1 MAYNQQK
8 FIYYSPGD
16 WETQDQGAS
25 RFRVWW
31 VPTSW
36 FTAIFLLYLPVAEG
50 ARELSGVSCTRAL
63 TPFMRAPPSW
73 PNYFLKAH
81 MKLPS
86 YWRLYLHIW
95 IWEGHKPWVD
105 NRHLRLGNFV
115 KLASQLT
122 SPTKVGSRNLISL
135 APIIMLLFS
144 ISAYI
149 YSLWWTLSVPK
160 SRT

>member
-1 MAYNQQK
+1 MLKASKSNFK
-8 FIYYSPGD
+8 TPADLMSSGGHFLVSRWISVAVSSHSGRVEIVLWISFIQWLIS
-16 WETQDQGAS
+16 
-25 RFRVWW
+25 
-31 VPTSW
+31 
-36 FTAIFLLYLPVAEG
+36 
-50 ARELSGVSCTRAL
+50 
-63 TPFMRAPPSW
+63 FMRAPPSW

-144 ISAYI
+144 LSAYI
-149 YSLWWTLSVPK
+149 YSLWRTLSVPK